1 MEFANKQKQD
11 KSNDFDVERDKL
23 VIVFDADIFEDK
35 VQGYDELI
43 HEIER
48 MILRQLQIRL
58 LSCF

>member
-23 VIVFDADIFEDK
+23 VIVFDADIFKDK

-48 MILRQLQIRL
+48 MILRQLQ
-58 LSCF
+58 SGF